1 MEDTEKTRPS
11 IQLCGER
18 LSNGSIAVL
27 KGRVSPSITSVKG
40 KVSWQ
45 SEPKEDH
52 KATPQNKPLTRD
64 VLGETQEGVLGREA
78 AGN

>member
-45 SEPKEDH
+45 SGD
-52 KATPQNKPLTRD
+52 
-64 VLGETQEGVLGREA
+64 QEIPSITAEEE
-78 AGN
+78 